1 MHKKFNKA
9 ELIEKLNEMKCHC
22 YEVNRKL
29 QPSTLLEVIVHLN
42 HIGQLDQYPCMI
54 TRACLVSKTGSLV
67 SL

>member
-1 MHKKFNKA
+1 MHKKFIKA
-9 ELIEKLNEMKCHC
+9 ELNEKLNEMKCHR
-22 YEVNRKL
+22 YQVNCKL

-54 TRACLVSKTGSLV
+54 NRACLVSETGSLV